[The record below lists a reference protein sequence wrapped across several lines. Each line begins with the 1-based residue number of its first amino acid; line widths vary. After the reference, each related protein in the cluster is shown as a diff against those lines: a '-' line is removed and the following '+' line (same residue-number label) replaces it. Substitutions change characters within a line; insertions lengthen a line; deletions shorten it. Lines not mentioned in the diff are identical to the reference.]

1 MLRLIAARIM
11 AESRR
16 QGLNFNLNS
25 RGQCIDNGV
34 QDDIRA
40 SLQLVLEAVSSA
52 LAPTGADLTV
62 LDSIR

>member
-1 MLRLIAARIM
+1 MNNEI
-11 AESRR
+11 
-16 QGLNFNLNS
+16 
-25 RGQCIDNGV
+25 
-34 QDDIRA
+34 QDDIQA